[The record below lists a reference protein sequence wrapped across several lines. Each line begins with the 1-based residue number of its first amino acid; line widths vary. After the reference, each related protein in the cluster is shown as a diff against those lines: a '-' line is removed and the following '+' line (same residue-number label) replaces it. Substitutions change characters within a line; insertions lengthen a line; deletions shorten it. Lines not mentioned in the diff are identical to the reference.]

1 MSSCV
6 ICCESYSNAGRSKHK
21 KIACMYCQFTA
32 CSECCQTYIVNN
44 QASRCMNP
52 ETNADG
58 ELVCGKEWTRTF
70 LVEQFPK
77 VFIAKQWKNI
87 LEQIGY
93 DSEKAL
99 LPATQSIVEEIIERE
114 RIMNE
119 IKEVDKII
127 SELQGRRRH
136 LEDEFRHVHTCNSEG
151 REKNFVRACPDG
163 DCRGYLSSVWKCGLC
178 SKWTCPDCHVVKG
191 IAQDTEH
198 TCNPDDVETAKLLKK
213 DTKPCPKCATGI
225 FKIEGC
231 DQMWCTQCH
240 TAFSWRSGR
249 IETHIHNPHFYEW
262 QRRQNNGEAPRVVG
276 DFVCGRELDYRSS
289 GIIRRYLS
297 RLINDIPMSNDNSR
311 ILLKNI
317 DYIVESCLHLMYVE
331 MPSYQVDHVNDN
343 VELRIRFLRNR
354 IDENTFK
361 VLVQRANKKHAK
373 TKEIGDILHL
383 LVQTVTDC
391 MYRAVDFLKT
401 ARNPIAEK
409 GVEELCK
416 ELSTIAIDEPNA
428 ILEYCNECLKD
439 VSKTYS
445 SKCKKIKWYS
455 ETSKNRREI
464 FAGRFDYN
472 T

>member
-1 MSSCV
+1 MNSESCL
-6 ICCESYSNAGRSKHK
+6 ICAEDFNGSKRSPITCE
-21 KIACMYCQFTA
+21 YCSFTA
-32 CSECCQTYIVNN
+32 CSACCQHYILD
-44 QASRCMNP
+44 QESSLCMNR
-52 ETNADG
+52 D
-58 ELVCGKEWTRTF
+58 CQKEWTRKFVVNTF
-70 LVEQFPK
+70 PNHWVSRKWKDMNAK
-77 VFIAKQWKNI
+77 VGVDK
-87 LEQIGY
+87 
-93 DSEKAL
+93 EKAL
-99 LPATQSIVEEIIERE
+99 FPATMGVVAELKAKEALKTEIENLKMKEAVIKQR
-114 RIMNE
+114 RWNLE
-119 IKEVDKII
+119 IQLRNGGDVIANKTV
-127 SELQGRRRH
+127 SNGR
-136 LEDEFRHVHTCNSEG
+136 
-151 REKNFVRACPDG
+151 KCPDSE
-163 DCRGYLSSVWKCGLC
+163 CRGYLSTQWKCGLC
-178 SKWTCPDCHVVKG
+178 EKWACHECHVIKG
-191 IAQDTEH
+191 NVRDAEH
-198 TCNPDDVETAKLLKK
+198 TCDPDTLATAQLLSK
-213 DTKPCPKCATGI
+213 DTKPCPKCSTPI
-225 FKIEGC
+225 HKIEGC

-317 DYIVESCLHLMYVE
+317 DYIVESGLHLMYVE